1 MKDYQAGYIKIALPK
16 GRFLSPTASLL
27 AEIDLGF
34 QDYSDKTKQYRLRSA
49 RFPGLSAKILQ
60 EKDISIQVAVGNY
73 DLGICGLD
81 WIEEFL
87 VKYPAGALVKISSLN
102 YGDGD
107 IHVVA
112 SAESGIANLNDLSDG
127 KNDYRI
133 VSEYPNLAEAF
144 ALNLRM
150 RRFRIFPVWGAA
162 EAYPPENADLAVL
175 WGKSGADIET
185 QGLIPLK
192 RLLPVTAFLIA
203 NRESLENKDLSQILT
218 CFNSKLTAEPQTSR
232 EAKPLKQR
240 PLPEVLQLIPE
251 AMARRFNAVPVAITD
266 NAFQVA
272 MANPADIFALE
283 ALAAQSRMR
292 IKPVAATAEEISDAI
307 DFNYKAFGEIEEQV
321 SRISI
326 PTEETDEKVALRA
339 ATDTPLVQALNLI
352 IEEAIKARASDIH
365 IEPQEDR
372 VRIRYRID
380 GTLQDTMSLPMSVH
394 RALIS
399 RIKILAELNIADHFR
414 PQDGQFSIKSAGRPI
429 DIRVATS
436 PTVRGET
443 AVLRFLDK
451 SKVHRPLRQ
460 ANEINLALPDGHQQA
475 PTSQLLKQAGLTIQG
490 YYEDVVS
497 RRPFTDLDWLGIKV
511 IRPQD
516 MPLQV
521 ANSNFDLAITGEDWL
536 QEHLYRFP
544 SSPVKKLFALGF
556 GTVKIAAAVSQEMPV
571 ADVDGLRSLVQSS
584 KFAPLKVAS
593 EYINIADKYL
603 RDNHINPYKLIPTWG
618 ASEAFLPE
626 DADMLIDNVQTGK
639 TLKQHKLK
647 IIDVLFRS
655 SACLIANKDSLAS
668 SDKKEKMELLAQK
681 LRAGLK

>member
-1 MKDYQAGYIKIALPK
+1 MKDYQASYIKLALPK

-49 RFPGLSAKILQ
+49 RFPSLSAKILQ
-60 EKDISIQVAVGNY
+60 EKDIPIQVAVGNY

-87 VKYPAGALVKISSLN
+87 VKYPAGALLKISSLN
-102 YGDGD
+102 YGEGS

-112 SAESGIANLNDLSDG
+112 NAQAGIASLDELSARR
-127 KNDYRI
+127 NDYRI
-133 VSEYPNLAEAF
+133 VTEYPNLAEAF

-175 WGKSGADIET
+175 WGKSGADIAT

-203 NRESLENKDLSQILT
+203 NRQSLENKDLSQILT
-218 CFNSKLTAEPQTSR
+218 CFSSKITAGPQVSI
-232 EAKPLKQR
+232 ENELDISEELKVSR
-240 PLPEVLQLIPE
+240 PLW
-251 AMARRFNAVPVAITD
+251 
-266 NAFQVA
+266 
-272 MANPADIFALE
+272 
-283 ALAAQSRMR
+283 
-292 IKPVAATAEEISDAI
+292 
-307 DFNYKAFGEIEEQV
+307 
-321 SRISI
+321 
-326 PTEETDEKVALRA
+326 
-339 ATDTPLVQALNLI
+339 QA
-352 IEEAIKARASDIH
+352 K
-365 IEPQEDR
+365 
-372 VRIRYRID
+372 
-380 GTLQDTMSLPMSVH
+380 
-394 RALIS
+394 
-399 RIKILAELNIADHFR
+399 
-414 PQDGQFSIKSAGRPI
+414 
-429 DIRVATS
+429 
-436 PTVRGET
+436 
-443 AVLRFLDK
+443 
-451 SKVHRPLRQ
+451 
-460 ANEINLALPDGHQQA
+460 EINLALPDGHQQA
-475 PTSQLLKQAGLTIQG
+475 PTVQFLKQAGLALQG
-490 YYEDVVS
+490 YSEEVVS
-497 RRPFTDLDWLGIKV
+497 RRPSADLDWLGIKV

-536 QEHLYRFP
+536 REHLYRFP

-556 GTVKIAAAVSQEMPV
+556 GTVKIVAAVSQEMPV
-571 ADVDGLRSLVQSS
+571 TDIDELRSLVQSS
-584 KFAPLKVAS
+584 PDVIGAPLKVAS
-593 EYINIADKYL
+593 EYINIADRYL

-668 SDKKEKMELLAQK
+668 SDKKEKMEFLTQK

>member
-1 MKDYQAGYIKIALPK
+1 MKDYQAGYIKLALPK

-27 AEIDLGF
+27 AGIDLGF
-34 QDYSDKTKQYRLRSA
+34 EGYSDKTKQYRLRSA

-102 YGDGD
+102 YGEGS

-112 SAESGIANLNDLSDG
+112 SAQAGITTLDELSARR
-127 KNDYRI
+127 NDYRI
-133 VSEYPNLAEAF
+133 VTEYPNLAEAF

-175 WGKSGADIET
+175 WGKSGADIKT

-192 RLLPVTAFLIA
+192 RLLPVIAFLIA
-203 NRESLENKDLSQILT
+203 NRESLENKDLSQILM
-218 CFNSKLTAEPQTSR
+218 CFSSKLTAGPQTSL
-232 EAKPLKQR
+232 ENELDISDELKVSR
-240 PLPEVLQLIPE
+240 PLW
-251 AMARRFNAVPVAITD
+251 
-266 NAFQVA
+266 
-272 MANPADIFALE
+272 
-283 ALAAQSRMR
+283 
-292 IKPVAATAEEISDAI
+292 
-307 DFNYKAFGEIEEQV
+307 
-321 SRISI
+321 
-326 PTEETDEKVALRA
+326 
-339 ATDTPLVQALNLI
+339 QA
-352 IEEAIKARASDIH
+352 K
-365 IEPQEDR
+365 
-372 VRIRYRID
+372 
-380 GTLQDTMSLPMSVH
+380 
-394 RALIS
+394 
-399 RIKILAELNIADHFR
+399 
-414 PQDGQFSIKSAGRPI
+414 
-429 DIRVATS
+429 
-436 PTVRGET
+436 
-443 AVLRFLDK
+443 
-451 SKVHRPLRQ
+451 
-460 ANEINLALPDGHQQA
+460 EINLALPDGHQQA
-475 PTSQLLKQAGLTIQG
+475 PTSQFLKRTGLALQG
-490 YYEDVVS
+490 YSEEVVS
-497 RRPFTDLDWLGIKV
+497 RRPSSGLDWLGIKV

-521 ANSNFDLAITGEDWL
+521 ANGNFDLAITGEDWL
-536 QEHLYRFP
+536 REHLYRFP

-556 GTVKIAAAVSQEMPV
+556 GTVKIVAAISQEMPV
-571 ADVDGLRSLVQSS
+571 SNIDELRVFVQSS
-584 KFAPLKVAS
+584 PDVIGAPLKVAS
-593 EYINIADKYL
+593 EYINIADRYL

-668 SDKKEKMELLAQK
+668 SEKKEKMEFLTQK
-681 LRAGLK
+681 LRAGLL

>member
-1 MKDYQAGYIKIALPK
+1 
-16 GRFLSPTASLL
+16 LL
-27 AEIDLGF
+27 AEIGLGF
-34 QDYSDKTKQYRLRSA
+34 QDYSDRTKQYRLRSA
-49 RFPGLSAKILQ
+49 RFPSLSAKILQ

-81 WIEEFL
+81 WIEELL

-102 YGDGD
+102 YGEGS

-112 SAESGIANLNDLSDG
+112 SAEAGITSLDELSNG
-127 KNDYRI
+127 RNDYRI

-175 WGKSGADIET
+175 WGRSGAHIAT

-203 NRESLENKDLSQILT
+203 NRESLENKDLSQILA
-218 CFNSKLTAEPQTSR
+218 CFSSKLTADLPAEAWQAGPQTSV
-232 EAKPLKQR
+232 ENGLDISEELK
-240 PLPEVLQLIPE
+240 
-251 AMARRFNAVPVAITD
+251 
-266 NAFQVA
+266 
-272 MANPADIFALE
+272 
-283 ALAAQSRMR
+283 
-292 IKPVAATAEEISDAI
+292 
-307 DFNYKAFGEIEEQV
+307 
-321 SRISI
+321 
-326 PTEETDEKVALRA
+326 
-339 ATDTPLVQALNLI
+339 
-352 IEEAIKARASDIH
+352 
-365 IEPQEDR
+365 
-372 VRIRYRID
+372 
-380 GTLQDTMSLPMSVH
+380 
-394 RALIS
+394 IS
-399 RIKILAELNIADHFR
+399 R
-414 PQDGQFSIKSAGRPI
+414 PSW
-429 DIRVATS
+429 
-436 PTVRGET
+436 
-443 AVLRFLDK
+443 
-451 SKVHRPLRQ
+451 Q
-460 ANEINLALPDGHQQA
+460 AKEINLALPDGHQQA
-475 PTSQLLKQAGLTIQG
+475 PAAQFLKRAGLALQG
-490 YYEDVVS
+490 YSEEVVS
-497 RRPFTDLDWLGIKV
+497 RRPSADLDWLGIKV

-536 QEHLYRFP
+536 REHLYRFP

-556 GTVKIAAAVSQEMPV
+556 GSVKIVAAVSQEMPV
-571 ADVDGLRSLVQSS
+571 ADIDELRSLVQSS

-639 TLKQHKLK
+639 TLEQHKLK

-655 SACLIANKDSLAS
+655 SACLIANKNSLAS
-668 SDKKEKMELLAQK
+668 PDKKEKIKFLTQK
-681 LRAGLK
+681 LRARL

>member
-1 MKDYQAGYIKIALPK
+1 MKDYQAGYIKLALPK

-102 YGDGD
+102 YGEGS

-175 WGKSGADIET
+175 WGKSGADIAT
-185 QGLIPLK
+185 QSLIPLQ

-218 CFNSKLTAEPQTSR
+218 CFSSKLTAGLQTSI
-232 EAKPLKQR
+232 ENELDISEELKGPR
-240 PLPEVLQLIPE
+240 PLW
-251 AMARRFNAVPVAITD
+251 
-266 NAFQVA
+266 
-272 MANPADIFALE
+272 
-283 ALAAQSRMR
+283 
-292 IKPVAATAEEISDAI
+292 
-307 DFNYKAFGEIEEQV
+307 
-321 SRISI
+321 
-326 PTEETDEKVALRA
+326 
-339 ATDTPLVQALNLI
+339 QA
-352 IEEAIKARASDIH
+352 K
-365 IEPQEDR
+365 
-372 VRIRYRID
+372 
-380 GTLQDTMSLPMSVH
+380 
-394 RALIS
+394 
-399 RIKILAELNIADHFR
+399 
-414 PQDGQFSIKSAGRPI
+414 
-429 DIRVATS
+429 
-436 PTVRGET
+436 
-443 AVLRFLDK
+443 
-451 SKVHRPLRQ
+451 
-460 ANEINLALPDGHQQA
+460 EINLALPDGHQQA
-475 PTSQLLKQAGLTIQG
+475 PTVQFLKRAGLALQG
-490 YYEDVVS
+490 YAGEMVN
-497 RRPFTDLDWLGIKV
+497 RRPSADLDWLGIKV

-521 ANSNFDLAITGEDWL
+521 ANANFDLAITGEDWL
-536 QEHLYRFP
+536 REHLYCFP

-556 GTVKIAAAVSQEMPV
+556 GAVKIVAAVSQEMPV
-571 ADVDGLRSLVQSS
+571 ADIDELRSLVQSS
-584 KFAPLKVAS
+584 PDYIGVHLKVAS
-593 EYINIADKYL
+593 EYINIADGYL
-603 RDNHINPYKLIPTWG
+603 RDNHVNPYKLIPTWG

-626 DADMLIDNVQTGK
+626 DADMLIDNAQTGK
-639 TLKQHKLK
+639 TLEQHKLK

-668 SDKKEKMELLAQK
+668 SDKKEKMDFLTQK
-681 LRAGLK
+681 LRAGLL

>member
-1 MKDYQAGYIKIALPK
+1 MKDYQDGYIKLALPK

-34 QDYSDKTKQYRLRSA
+34 EGYSNGAKQYRLRSA
-49 RFPGLSAKILQ
+49 RFPNFSAKILQ

-102 YGDGD
+102 YGEGG

-112 SAESGIANLNDLSDG
+112 SAESGINNLNDLSNG

-175 WGKSGADIET
+175 WGKSGANIAT

-203 NRESLENKDLSQILT
+203 NRESLENKDMSQILT
-218 CFNSKLTAEPQTSR
+218 CFSSRLTAGLQTSI
-232 EAKPLKQR
+232 ENGHDISEKLKVSR
-240 PLPEVLQLIPE
+240 PLW
-251 AMARRFNAVPVAITD
+251 
-266 NAFQVA
+266 
-272 MANPADIFALE
+272 
-283 ALAAQSRMR
+283 
-292 IKPVAATAEEISDAI
+292 
-307 DFNYKAFGEIEEQV
+307 
-321 SRISI
+321 
-326 PTEETDEKVALRA
+326 
-339 ATDTPLVQALNLI
+339 QA
-352 IEEAIKARASDIH
+352 K
-365 IEPQEDR
+365 
-372 VRIRYRID
+372 
-380 GTLQDTMSLPMSVH
+380 
-394 RALIS
+394 
-399 RIKILAELNIADHFR
+399 
-414 PQDGQFSIKSAGRPI
+414 
-429 DIRVATS
+429 
-436 PTVRGET
+436 
-443 AVLRFLDK
+443 
-451 SKVHRPLRQ
+451 
-460 ANEINLALPDGHQQA
+460 EINLALPDGHQQA
-475 PTSQLLKQAGLTIQG
+475 PTAQFLKRAGLVLQG
-490 YYEDVVS
+490 YSEQVMS
-497 RRPFTDLDWLGIKV
+497 HRPSTDLDWLGIKV

-521 ANSNFDLAITGEDWL
+521 ANGNFDLAITGEDWL
-536 QEHLYRFP
+536 REHLYRFP

-556 GTVKIAAAVSQEMPV
+556 GTVKIVAAVSQEMPV
-571 ADVDGLRSLVQSS
+571 ANIDELRSLVQSS
-584 KFAPLKVAS
+584 PDYIGAPLKVVS
-593 EYINIADKYL
+593 EYTNIADNYL
-603 RDNHINPYKLIPTWG
+603 CGNHINPYKLIPTWG

-639 TLKQHKLK
+639 TLEQHKLK

-655 SACLIANKDSLAS
+655 SACLIANKDSMAS
-668 SDKKEKMELLAQK
+668 SDKKEKMGFLTQK
-681 LRAGLK
+681 LRAGLL

>member
-1 MKDYQAGYIKIALPK
+1 MKEYQAGYIKLALPK

-49 RFPGLSAKILQ
+49 RFPRLSAKILQ
-60 EKDISIQVAVGNY
+60 EKDISIQVAIGNY

-102 YGDGD
+102 YGEGN

-112 SAESGIANLNDLSDG
+112 SAEAGIANLNELSAG
-127 KNDYRI
+127 RNDYRI
-133 VSEYPNLAEAF
+133 VTEYPNLAEAF

-175 WGKSGADIET
+175 WGKSGADIAT

-203 NRESLENKDLSQILT
+203 NRESLENKDLSRILT
-218 CFNSKLTAEPQTSR
+218 CFSSKLTAEPQTSI
-232 EAKPLKQR
+232 ENGLDISEELKGTR
-240 PLPEVLQLIPE
+240 PLW
-251 AMARRFNAVPVAITD
+251 
-266 NAFQVA
+266 
-272 MANPADIFALE
+272 
-283 ALAAQSRMR
+283 
-292 IKPVAATAEEISDAI
+292 
-307 DFNYKAFGEIEEQV
+307 
-321 SRISI
+321 
-326 PTEETDEKVALRA
+326 
-339 ATDTPLVQALNLI
+339 QA
-352 IEEAIKARASDIH
+352 K
-365 IEPQEDR
+365 
-372 VRIRYRID
+372 
-380 GTLQDTMSLPMSVH
+380 
-394 RALIS
+394 
-399 RIKILAELNIADHFR
+399 
-414 PQDGQFSIKSAGRPI
+414 
-429 DIRVATS
+429 
-436 PTVRGET
+436 
-443 AVLRFLDK
+443 
-451 SKVHRPLRQ
+451 
-460 ANEINLALPDGHQQA
+460 EINLALPDGHQQA
-475 PTSQLLKQAGLTIQG
+475 PTSQLLKRAGLVLQG
-490 YYEDVVS
+490 YSEEVVS
-497 RRPFTDLDWLGIKV
+497 RRPSADLDWLGIKV

-521 ANSNFDLAITGEDWL
+521 ANSHFDLAITGEDWL
-536 QEHLYRFP
+536 LEHLCRFP

-556 GTVKIAAAVSQEMPV
+556 GTVKIVAAVSQEMPV
-571 ADVDGLRSLVQSS
+571 SNIDELRSFVQSS
-584 KFAPLKVAS
+584 KLAPLKVAS

-603 RDNHINPYKLIPTWG
+603 RENHINPYKLIPTWG

-668 SDKKEKMELLAQK
+668 SDKKDRMEFLTQK
-681 LRAGLK
+681 LRAGLL